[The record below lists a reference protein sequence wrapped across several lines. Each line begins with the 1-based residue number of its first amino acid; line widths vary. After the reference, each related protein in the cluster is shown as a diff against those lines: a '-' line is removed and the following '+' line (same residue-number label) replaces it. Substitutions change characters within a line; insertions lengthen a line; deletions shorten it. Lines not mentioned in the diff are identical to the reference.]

1 MGPVRF
7 RPITPEGLAEGLAD
21 LLVSRETN
29 GYLRVGVDGP
39 PPARPDRLAA
49 ALVDPLRVRGRPAL
63 AVATAGFL
71 RPASVRLEQGRTNP
85 DSFYESWFDLP
96 ALARE
101 VLAPLHPGGSGLD
114 GAASGRSEAEPAVKR
129 PRPATGMVLPDLW
142 DPVTDRATRSRPVP
156 LPPGGVLI
164 LHGPLL
170 LGTGLALDVAV
181 HLLMTPAAL
190 ARRIDPDDRWT
201 LPAYDRYAA
210 EVAPETFADVVV
222 R

>member
-7 RPITPEGLAEGLAD
+7 RPITPEGLADGLAD
-21 LLVSRETN
+21 LLVSRETD
-29 GYLRVGVDGP
+29 GYSRVGLDGP

-85 DSFYESWFDLP
+85 DSFYENWFDLS
-96 ALARE
+96 ALSRE
-101 VLAPLHPGGSGLD
+101 VLAPLDPGG
-114 GAASGRSEAEPAVKR
+114 
-129 PRPATGMVLPDLW
+129 TGEVLPDLW
-142 DPVTDRATRSRPVP
+142 DPATDRATRSRPVP

-190 ARRIDPDDRWT
+190 ARRIDPDERWT
-201 LPAYDRYAA
+201 LPAYGRYAA

-222 R
+222 RADDPDHPAVSTDLGNLGMMSR